1 MERSNKEVIRHLRAM
16 LFDRNN
22 IKEWRRYLPFA
33 QRICNAEV
41 VSSIGES
48 PARILFGGAI
58 DLDRDIFKPN
68 MIPEDHEHT
77 DMTKYVTDLITAQK
91 SIIEFAKKHKSK
103 KTRRIWKNYL
113 TPM

>member
-1 MERSNKEVIRHLRAM
+1 M
-16 LFDRNN
+16 
-22 IKEWRRYLPFA
+22 PFA

-77 DMTKYVTDLITAQK
+77 DMTKYLTDLITAQK
-91 SIIEFAKKHKSK
+91 SIIEFSK
-103 KTRRIWKNYL
+103 ETQIEKDTAHMEKLSDADVTVYSDDSFIL
-113 TPM
+113 